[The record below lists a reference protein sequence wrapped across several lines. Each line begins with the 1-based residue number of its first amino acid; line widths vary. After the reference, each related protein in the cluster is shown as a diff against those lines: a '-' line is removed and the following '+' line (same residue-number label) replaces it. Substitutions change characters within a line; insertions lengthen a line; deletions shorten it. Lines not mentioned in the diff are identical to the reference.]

1 MARKL
6 TMQRDTSMTFAE
18 GVEEFMYYC
27 KARNLRQGTINHYR
41 DSMRTIFKFVD
52 RETKVKDISRD
63 TIDRFVVDCKENLNI
78 NDVTLH
84 TYVRDLKTIINYFI
98 RCEYL
103 KPFKIPLTKANKKA
117 IETYSDTE
125 LRILLKKPDIK
136 RCSFVEYRNWVIIN
150 FLLSTGVRLN
160 SMVNVRIK
168 DLDFDNVVVYVNVTK
183 NRKAL
188 IIPMNKTIAR
198 ILKEYLKVRQYTS
211 EEDYLF
217 CNVYGKQL
225 VKKTISYSLNKYNRD
240 RGVMK
245 TGIHRYR
252 HTFAK
257 KWIVAGGNVVT
268 LQKILGHS
276 SLQITENYINVL
288 TSDLKRDIDR
298 FNILDEF
305 NDTQIKMKRR

>member
-1 MARKL
+1 MAKRL
-6 TMQRDTSMTFAE
+6 TMKDNLITFE
-18 GVEEFMYYC
+18 DGFEEFLYYC
-27 KARNLRQGTINHYR
+27 KARNLRQGTLNHYK
-41 DSMRTIFKFVD
+41 DSIKTIFKFID
-52 RETKVKDISRD
+52 RSLKIKDID
-63 TIDRFVVDCKENLNI
+63 KDVVDKFIVDCKENLNI

-84 TYVRDLKTIINYFI
+84 TYTRDLKTILNYFMK
-98 RCEYL
+98 CEYL
-103 KPFKIPLTKANKKA
+103 ESFKIPLTKVDKKA
-117 IETYSDTE
+117 IETYSDAE
-125 LRILLKKPDIK
+125 LKVLLKKPDLK
-136 RCSFVEYRNWVIIN
+136 KCSFVEYRNWIIIN

-160 SMVNVRIK
+160 SLINIRIK
-168 DLDFDNVVVYVNVTK
+168 DLDFDNVVVHVNVTK

-188 IIPMNKTIAR
+188 IIPMNKTIVK
-198 ILKEYLKVRQYTS
+198 ILKEYLRIRQHET
-211 EEDYLF
+211 EEDFLF

-257 KWIVAGGNVVT
+257 KWIVAGGNTVT

-288 TSDLKRDIDR
+288 ISDLKRDIDR

-305 NDTQIKMKRR
+305 NETQIKMKRK